1 MIATPPVFQ
10 AQRSNDS
17 QQPNSLAGPNSQ
29 AAEANSQDFAGALND
44 AHSPPARKNP
54 ASTQHRDG
62 TSGGQLPQSGN
73 PPPTT
78 APTATSEAAPA
89 RQIANDRGAQ
99 GPRAAEASGV
109 GAQTD
114 GAAPTGAAPNG
125 AAPAGAAPVAPSG
138 NASPTSVAAP
148 AGAAASAAAAA
159 GADTQPLPAS
169 PLLSAAA
176 LASPGAASTG
186 LPVSAVSGPAA
197 GPAVPASSPAA
208 IPIPSAASL
217 AGAAGQAK
225 AGNGIAVQPIAAA
238 PTVASNTPPN
248 GAGTAPNTDSAAQV
262 VMAAAI
268 AQGSSSPP
276 TNSITDFM
284 ATDLGTALAR
294 GAAPALATAAG
305 LAEAPATRSL
315 GATLAAVTAAT
326 AASIAQLTAAGG
338 ATGADKHSHAGGS
351 DSFQPGASNDGT
363 AAAQLLSSANSSVG
377 DSSPA
382 PTLKVSAGV
391 DSAEFGQG
399 VADGVGVMMD
409 GNLSSAKLQVNPP
422 ALGPIEVRIAL
433 QAGHAQVWFTS
444 HSAVTRDALE
454 SSAPKL
460 REMLGAQGFG
470 QVSVDISQRSF
481 QDRSPQPRGY
491 EALTAAGTDPNT
503 PVDTSSA
510 VSRAAS
516 GLLDAYA

>member
-1 MIATPPVFQ
+1 MIATPLVSQ

-17 QQPNSLAGPNSQ
+17 QQLNSLAGLNSQ
-29 AAEANSQDFAGALND
+29 AAQADSQDFAVALND
-44 AHSPPARKNP
+44 AHPAPARKNP
-54 ASTQHRDG
+54 ASTPHRDDP
-62 TSGGQLPQSGN
+62 SGGQLPQAGI
-73 PPPTT
+73 PTPT
-78 APTATSEAAPA
+78 AAPAATSEAAPA
-89 RQIANDRGAQ
+89 RQIANGPGAQ
-99 GPRAAEASGV
+99 AP
-109 GAQTD
+109 GA
-114 GAAPTGAAPNG
+114 
-125 AAPAGAAPVAPSG
+125 AGAAPIAASG
-138 NASPTSVAAP
+138 NTSPTSVAAP
-148 AGAAASAAAAA
+148 GTPPALAGAAAVAASAAASAAAAA
-159 GADTQPLPAS
+159 GTDTQPLP
-169 PLLSAAA
+169 PGGQVLLSAAA

-186 LPVSAVSGPAA
+186 LSGSGVSAPAA
-197 GPAVPASSPAA
+197 GSAVPAPSTAA
-208 IPIPSAASL
+208 MAITS
-217 AGAAGQAK
+217 AGAL
-225 AGNGIAVQPIAAA
+225 AGNGTARQPNAAAA
-238 PTVASNTPPN
+238 PTTASTQGTAPVATTTPLN
-248 GAGTAPNTDSAAQV
+248 GAGMAPNTDSAAQV
-262 VMAAAI
+262 VMVAAI
-268 AQGSSSPP
+268 AQGSSSPQ

-294 GAAPALATAAG
+294 SATPALATAAG
-305 LAEAPATRSL
+305 LAEAAATPLL
-315 GATLAAVTAAT
+315 GATLAAGTAAT
-326 AASIAQLTAAGG
+326 SASIAQLTAAGG

-351 DSFQPGASNDGT
+351 DSLQPGASNDGT
-363 AAAQLLSSANSSVG
+363 AAAQLLSSANSSVS
-377 DSSPA
+377 DSSPS

-399 VADGVGVMMD
+399 VANGVGVMMD

-491 EALTAAGTDPNT
+491 EALTESTDPAT